1 MSRYSKKIRNLIKD
15 EIKDMI
21 MDYEDVYGCDLA
33 YEMYNND
40 YYIIGTYK
48 AKQFLKEY
56 FDDMTECL
64 EQYEEEIGEAY
75 PGITN
80 PEKLATLLAL
90 YVAQDVLCESKTL
103 SKCWDC
109 RLTEENLEAIKEE
122 LYLWFVF
129 RQINRM

>member
-1 MSRYSKKIRNLIKD
+1 MSMYSRKIRNLIKD

-56 FDDMTECL
+56 FDDMSECL
-64 EQYEEEIGEAY
+64 EQYQEEFGEVY
-75 PGITN
+75 KDITD
-80 PEKLATLLAL
+80 PEKVASLLAL
-90 YVAQDVLCESKTL
+90 FVAQDVLSESKVLDDKWNETL
-103 SKCWDC
+103 
-109 RLTEENLEAIKEE
+109 EESDLEQIKEE
-122 LYLWFVF
+122 L
-129 RQINRM
+129 

>member
-1 MSRYSKKIRNLIKD
+1 MSMYSRKIRNLIKD

-21 MDYEDVYGCDLA
+21 MDYEDVYGSDLA

-56 FDDMTECL
+56 FDDMLECL
-64 EQYEEEIGEAY
+64 GQYGEEIGGTY
-75 PGITN
+75 PDITN
-80 PEKLATLLAL
+80 AEKVATLLAL
-90 YVAQDVLCESKTL
+90 FVAQDILNESKTL
-103 SKCWDC
+103 DECWGR

-122 LYLWFVF
+122 L
-129 RQINRM
+129 

>member
-1 MSRYSKKIRNLIKD
+1 MSRYSRKIRNLIKD

-21 MDYEDVYGCDLA
+21 MDYENVYGCDLA

-64 EQYEEEIGEAY
+64 EQYQEEFGETY
-75 PGITN
+75 PDITN
-80 PEKLATLLAL
+80 PEKVATLLTL
-90 YVAQDVLCESKTL
+90 FVAQDVLCESKTL
-103 SKCWDC
+103 DKCWNE
-109 RLTEENLEAIKEE
+109 RLLEESDLKRIAEE
-122 LYLWFVF
+122 L
-129 RQINRM
+129 